1 MAMMKHGPNG
11 RSGLGRFAGLLAL
24 AAMAMLSACA
34 ATPGEVDVAGTR
46 QISVDRAG
54 ALAEINAFRAGHGL
68 GPVHFDAVLDK
79 AAERQARAMAAR
91 GRLSHTVD
99 GDLSSRMQ
107 AYGYRRSAGAEN
119 IGWNYRSTSAVM
131 SGWENSPGHRENLL
145 NPRVSEAGFAAATGA
160 NGEPYWALILGAPR

>member
-1 MAMMKHGPNG
+1 MKHGPNG

-54 ALAEINAFRAGHGL
+54 ALAEMNAFRASHGL

-91 GRLSHTVD
+91 GQLSHTVD
-99 GDLSSRMQ
+99 GDLSSRMK
-107 AYGYRRSAGAEN
+107 ANGYRRSCRRREYRLELSLD
-119 IGWNYRSTSAVM
+119 IGRHARL
-131 SGWENSPGHRENLL
+131 EESPGHR
-145 NPRVSEAGFAAATGA
+145 ATCSIRGCRKR
-160 NGEPYWALILGAPR
+160 ALRRRPAPMASPTGR